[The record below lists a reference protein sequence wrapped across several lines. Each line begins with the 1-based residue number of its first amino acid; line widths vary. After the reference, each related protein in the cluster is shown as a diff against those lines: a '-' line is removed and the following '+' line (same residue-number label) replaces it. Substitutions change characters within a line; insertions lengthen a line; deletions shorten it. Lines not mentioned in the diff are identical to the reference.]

1 MNWNNEV
8 ISWNQAD
15 VEVERTSIRLPL
27 PLSYILS
34 EIIRYSSVSYRW

>member
-15 VEVERTSIRLPL
+15 VEVERTSIGLPL
-27 PLSYILS
+27 PQSYRLS
-34 EIIRYSSVSYRW
+34 EIIRFSSVSYRW